1 MAQVLRASDAQVVE
15 ANPNYFTGTVF
26 QSILASGRHG
36 VQVVRVTFA
45 PKARTAWHTHP
56 AGQTLHMESGTCLF
70 QTWGEPAQSLSTGD
84 TVAIPAGEKH
94 WHGASPITVT
104 THLAIQPLKDG
115 SAAEWLEYVSD
126 EQYAAAQ
133 STGQ

>member
-1 MAQVLRASDAQVVE
+1 MSQFTRCEEVQVVT

-26 QSILASGRHG
+26 QSILADGQLG

-45 PKARTAWHTHP
+45 PKSRTAWHTHP
-56 AGQTLHMESGTCLF
+56 EGQTLHIESGVCYF
-70 QTWGEPAQSLSTGD
+70 QTWGEPVQSLKMGD

-94 WHGASPITVT
+94 WHGASAGTVM
-104 THLAIQPLKDG
+104 THLAIQPLKNG

-126 EQYAAAQ
+126 AQYAMAP
-133 STGQ
+133 TI